1 MTDAVVMMMGVQKE
15 GMSHELALS
24 SITSSPSSL
33 IGIEAVVFDEHA
45 KSYTLSIQG
54 LVNLA

>member
-1 MTDAVVMMMGVQKE
+1 MADAVVVMMGVQKE

-33 IGIEAVVFDEHA
+33 IRIEAVVFDEHA
-45 KSYTLSIQG
+45 TLSIQG